1 MSLSPKL
8 HSLNRDV
15 FYVAEPLSS
24 VLFLF
29 GLQML
34 PGKST

>member
-1 MSLSPKL
+1 LPSIRAIPD
-8 HSLNRDV
+8 RAV

-29 GLQML
+29 GS
-34 PGKST
+34 PVSR